1 MSSGVPSG
9 PSWLL
14 LVPAFLATSI
24 TYEWY
29 PWKYSGEWVELM
41 LGLGFL
47 FAAILRAHEY
57 RPSPIS
63 GAGPLSALAPLT
75 ISWLLVI
82 GLGVA
87 QAALDRG

>member
-1 MSSGVPSG
+1 
-9 PSWLL
+9 
-14 LVPAFLATSI
+14 
-24 TYEWY
+24 
-29 PWKYSGEWVELM
+29 M

-57 RPSPIS
+57 RPNPIS